1 MMNPKCQR
9 FGKYIVILS
18 LFLILCSFSVGFGVN
33 QISPV
38 ILLPSVIP
46 QSATDGPTSFNITL
60 CNEDFVG
67 DVFSES
73 NTNWSQSTSGTAS
86 VSSGSSSLILTGT
99 GKIGNSAQASAEYK
113 FPISSFTNAQLNI
126 TMSIAFWAFDLHN
139 ILPYGNW
146 STDGN
151 NWNTLSGLYTS
162 AFLPQRQF

>member
-1 MMNPKCQR
+1 MMIPNAKR
-9 FGKYIVILS
+9 FGKYIAILS

-33 QISPV
+33 QRSPV

-67 DVFSES
+67 HVFSES

-126 TMSIAFWAFDLHN
+126 NMVHCIFGVFIFTIFCRMAMVD
-139 ILPYGNW
+139 
-146 STDGN
+146 
-151 NWNTLSGLYTS
+151 
-162 AFLPQRQF
+162 